1 MSEQKR
7 LFYVPLPFL
16 PGEAQEDQPLAERM
30 SVTLRPIS
38 EAMDAVYSAIYK
50 HTLEYGTEPTHA
62 VVDVLT
68 YMSIKY
74 QHPGAAID
82 GSQMSCGR
90 TKILCG
96 HMTSDK
102 PTVLLVASGSE
113 NDSIR
118 LLRPAKA

>member
-16 PGEAQEDQPLAERM
+16 PAEAQEGQPLAERM
-30 SVTLRPIS
+30 SVTLRS
-38 EAMDAVYSAIYK
+38 FDEAIDAVYSAIYK
-50 HTLEYGTEPTHA
+50 HIAEYCTEPTHA

-68 YMSIKY
+68 YLSIKY
-74 QHPGAAID
+74 QHPGRAID
-82 GSQMSCGR
+82 DSQMSCGR

-96 HMTSDK
+96 HTTSDK
-102 PTVLLVASGSE
+102 PAVLLVAGE

-118 LLRPAKA
+118 LLRQAKT